1 MFYNITGEQG
11 FQNASSDLD
20 HLNIPII
27 IYELGSVP
35 ISSTYPEVRALYDS
49 KDSVIWSGGILYQY
63 IAQVWAYGTNGLDNS
78 RWLAYMFLGLV
89 NVNGL
94 LVQALDAFSSARSV
108 LAAYTPT
115 LTDAKDYTPT
125 ATTTPVC
132 PTPAESWSLT
142 TSLPPTPH
150 RRLCDCMAESLSCV
164 AGPEL
169 TDVETYKAYVNLTG
183 SICSADADLC
193 AGVASNGITGEYG
206 IFSNCNKTH
215 IISWIYNQYYLSQNK
230 DSAACDFNG
239 TAIIHTPGSLGSDCL
254 VLLAQAGRA
263 GTGSITTTPP
273 APTGTAVV
281 ASTADDYSNGSDSNT
296 KVGIGVGVSLGV
308 VALLICTLLVLR
320 EIKQKREQASRQPN
334 EHEGRGYQ
342 KPELDAIETRREE
355 LADTATSLPLQMSA
369 TEPVELGDGSE
380 MRCVNEMPNTQ
391 VPVEMPDTQ
400 FSVVLESVTIKD
412 GPIADT

>member
-206 IFSNCNKTH
+206 IF
-215 IISWIYNQYYLSQNK
+215 
-230 DSAACDFNG
+230 
-239 TAIIHTPGSLGSDCL
+239 
-254 VLLAQAGRA
+254 R
-263 GTGSITTTPP
+263 
-273 APTGTAVV
+273 
-281 ASTADDYSNGSDSNT
+281 
-296 KVGIGVGVSLGV
+296 
-308 VALLICTLLVLR
+308 
-320 EIKQKREQASRQPN
+320 
-334 EHEGRGYQ
+334 
-342 KPELDAIETRREE
+342 
-355 LADTATSLPLQMSA
+355 
-369 TEPVELGDGSE
+369 
-380 MRCVNEMPNTQ
+380 
-391 VPVEMPDTQ
+391 
-400 FSVVLESVTIKD
+400 
-412 GPIADT
+412 